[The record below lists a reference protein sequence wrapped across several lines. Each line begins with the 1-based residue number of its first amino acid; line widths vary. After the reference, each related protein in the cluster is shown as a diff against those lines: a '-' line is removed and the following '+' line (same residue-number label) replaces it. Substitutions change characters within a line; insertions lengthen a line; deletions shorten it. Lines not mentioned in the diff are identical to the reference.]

1 MIEPCC
7 QARSGFDIQVLE
19 AQRDFTADP
28 LRRRITRARARRA
41 GQFAEGSRK
50 QLARLAATAGDINDN
65 IRRLGEIV
73 GTQLQAS
80 VEKAVS
86 AFQSRIEQVC
96 QEMVSRAA
104 KRLTETAQNSTV
116 ELAKQAPQLV
126 EGEMSEFFNN
136 ALRRFDRSSG
146 GSP

>member
-1 MIEPCC
+1 L
-7 QARSGFDIQVLE
+7 QKE
-19 AQRDFTADP
+19 A
-28 LRRRITRARARRA
+28 
-41 GQFAEGSRK
+41 EK

-86 AFQSRIEQVC
+86 AFHSRIGQVC
-96 QEMVSRAA
+96 QEMVGRAA

-116 ELAKQAPQLV
+116 ELANKHRNWLN
-126 EGEMSEFFNN
+126 GKC
-136 ALRRFDRSSG
+136 RSFSTMPFGDSTARQVDLHDSG
-146 GSP
+146 QFSSQD